1 MMRRI
6 FIFVGVGFS
15 AATAQ
20 AQNAPLDFETARLE
34 RRLVAKRASDTINID
49 AFLDEADWVDAPLAT
64 GFIQNDPREGEP
76 ATHQTEVRI
85 LYDDD
90 NFYFGVV
97 AHDDEPDRLIVND
110 LTRDFNARA
119 GDVFGIILDTFH
131 DERNGYMFETS
142 PVGAKFDA
150 QFVNEGLEF
159 NRDWDG
165 VWHVQSR
172 VTETGWVTEIAIP
185 FKTLRFND
193 DESQTWGVN
202 FLRRNRR
209 LNEDSFWA
217 PIPRI
222 HTFAR
227 VSLAGTVEE
236 LRGLRARRD
245 LKVTP
250 YLTGD
255 LTREGTASTEGNIDG
270 GIDAKLAVGSG
281 LRLDLTL
288 NTDFAQVE
296 ADVQQ
301 INLTR
306 FSLFFPEKRDF
317 FLENSGIFR
326 FGPPTDPRVQQ
337 FQAAF
342 GSVATPSN
350 LRGGQSRGNDLLLF
364 FSRRIGLSEEGQ
376 PIPVIGGGRFTGRSG
391 AYEMGFLNLQT
402 GDEPGLIGDSLAA
415 NGDNFTVARI
425 RRNILGYSDIGV
437 MFINRANMKTDHYN
451 RAFGLDANFRITPA
465 IDINGYAAKTATNN
479 LSGDDFAARL
489 AWSYNGR
496 LWQIR
501 NAFSTLQDNFN
512 PEVGFAPRIGV
523 KRTSAFLGY
532 RYRPSWA
539 RNVLREISPHVEF
552 EYFTD
557 QENVVVS
564 RYLNAHV
571 SLQMQNGGVFDAG
584 LNTNLEQPPE
594 DFAIHPDVTIPAGFH
609 TFNELFAILFTDPSR
624 TVSGNVRVSTGDF
637 YSGTRKALLLGA
649 VLRLG
654 AKFSTQVAWSYND
667 IKLAEG
673 EFTTHLLT
681 TRFAYNFST
690 NVFLNGLV
698 QYNNVSAEWSAN
710 VRFNIIHRPLSDF
723 FVVYNDL
730 RDENGVV
737 KDRAVIAKYT
747 YLFSF

>member
-1 MMRRI
+1 M
-6 FIFVGVGFS
+6 
-15 AATAQ
+15 
-20 AQNAPLDFETARLE
+20 
-34 RRLVAKRASDTINID
+34 
-49 AFLDEADWVDAPLAT
+49 
-64 GFIQNDPREGEP
+64 
-76 ATHQTEVRI
+76 
-85 LYDDD
+85 
-90 NFYFGVV
+90 
-97 AHDDEPDRLIVND
+97 
-110 LTRDFNARA
+110 TRDFNARA

-142 PVGAKFDA
+142 PAGAKFDA
-150 QFVNEGLEF
+150 QFVNEGREF

-288 NTDFAQVE
+288 NTDFSQVE

-350 LRGGQSRGNDLLLF
+350 LRGGQSRGNDLHQNSPLRTNMTVIVDQSDSGYQSSAYKKRESCISINIT
-364 FSRRIGLSEEGQ
+364 SR
-376 PIPVIGGGRFTGRSG
+376 
-391 AYEMGFLNLQT
+391 
-402 GDEPGLIGDSLAA
+402 
-415 NGDNFTVARI
+415 
-425 RRNILGYSDIGV
+425 
-437 MFINRANMKTDHYN
+437 H
-451 RAFGLDANFRITPA
+451 
-465 IDINGYAAKTATNN
+465 
-479 LSGDDFAARL
+479 
-489 AWSYNGR
+489 
-496 LWQIR
+496 
-501 NAFSTLQDNFN
+501 
-512 PEVGFAPRIGV
+512 
-523 KRTSAFLGY
+523 
-532 RYRPSWA
+532 
-539 RNVLREISPHVEF
+539 
-552 EYFTD
+552 
-557 QENVVVS
+557 
-564 RYLNAHV
+564 
-571 SLQMQNGGVFDAG
+571 
-584 LNTNLEQPPE
+584 
-594 DFAIHPDVTIPAGFH
+594 
-609 TFNELFAILFTDPSR
+609 
-624 TVSGNVRVSTGDF
+624 
-637 YSGTRKALLLGA
+637 
-649 VLRLG
+649 
-654 AKFSTQVAWSYND
+654 
-667 IKLAEG
+667 
-673 EFTTHLLT
+673 
-681 TRFAYNFST
+681 
-690 NVFLNGLV
+690 
-698 QYNNVSAEWSAN
+698 
-710 VRFNIIHRPLSDF
+710 
-723 FVVYNDL
+723 
-730 RDENGVV
+730 
-737 KDRAVIAKYT
+737 
-747 YLFSF
+747 